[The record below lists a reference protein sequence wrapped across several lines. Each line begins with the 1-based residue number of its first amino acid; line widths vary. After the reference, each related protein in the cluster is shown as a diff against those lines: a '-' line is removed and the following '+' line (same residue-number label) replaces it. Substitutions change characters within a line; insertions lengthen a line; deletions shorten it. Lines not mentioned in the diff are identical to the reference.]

1 MHRFIRL
8 GRQKGMGAE
17 FRSLNRLQE
26 PSRAR
31 RTLRALAALA
41 RRLRRLDGTS
51 ISPSPHH
58 LIASPLDYARPL
70 LHFWDTCPQSIWPNL
85 AFCAQFAACRVLT
98 AMMAFAWLGWIVLV
112 GLIILAILAAV
123 SKVRPARAPMMV
135 EWAAPAH
142 MARSVTV

>member
-1 MHRFIRL
+1 MTVAVLAPTPAHPTIRF
-8 GRQKGMGAE
+8 
-17 FRSLNRLQE
+17 SL
-26 PSRAR
+26 PRA
-31 RTLRALAALA
+31 
-41 RRLRRLDGTS
+41 
-51 ISPSPHH
+51 
-58 LIASPLDYARPL
+58 
-70 LHFWDTCPQSIWPNL
+70 QSIWPNL